1 MLPRARPLVVCF
13 FLWGIFLLV
22 VGFLA
27 ADDNIPKP
35 DLYVASA
42 LGQGRMETDF
52 ASTPL
57 SSLRRRLQSQERQSI
72 AVMNPKLRSHHLE
85 EGVRYLKEDYWHG
98 LQHLELARRHP
109 LSSHKHLVRQL
120 LHFVNHQ
127 KP

>member
-27 ADDNIPKP
+27 TGDSIPQP
-35 DLYVASA
+35 DLDFTSA
-42 LGQGRMETDF
+42 LGQGRTETDLSK
-52 ASTPL
+52 APL

-72 AVMNPKLRSHHLE
+72 AVMDPELRSHHLE

-109 LSSHKHLVRQL
+109 LSSHKHLVRQI